1 MSDNDYRSGSGARS
15 GDFPLM
21 KVVFIG
27 DVVGR
32 IGCDALAAVLPQIK
46 QEFGA
51 DCTIVNGENSAE
63 GNGID
68 AKSAEMI
75 FNAGADVITTG
86 NHAFRKHSIEEE
98 YERLDTLLRPANYG
112 DYLPGKGV
120 CEVDFGAYSVAVVNL
135 VGTAFMNPVNNPFT
149 CAKDLIEKL
158 RSKIIIVD
166 FHAEATSEKR
176 AMGFFLAG
184 KASAVLGTHTHVQTA
199 DEQIIDGTA
208 YITDVGMT
216 GPRDSILGVEK
227 DIIIERFLTYY
238 PKKHIYAGGDV
249 DICGA
254 ALEIDQKS
262 GKAIKIERFR
272 KTFKQDLK

>member
-1 MSDNDYRSGSGARS
+1 
-15 GDFPLM
+15 M
-21 KVVFIG
+21 KAVFIG
-27 DVVGR
+27 DVVGH
-32 IGCDALAAVLPQIK
+32 IGCNALAAVLPQIK
-46 QEFGA
+46 RDYGA
-51 DCTIVNGENSAE
+51 DITIVNGENSAV

-86 NHAFRKHSIEEE
+86 NHSFRKHSIEEE
-98 YERLDTLLRPANYG
+98 YERVDTLLRPANFG
-112 DYLPGKGV
+112 DYLVGKGV

-135 VGTAFMNPVNNPFT
+135 IGTAFMTPVDNPFT
-149 CAKDLIEKL
+149 CAEKL
-158 RSKIIIVD
+158 LEKIRSKIIIVD

-184 KASAVLGTHTHVQTA
+184 KVSAVLGTHTHVQTA

-227 DIIIERFLTYY
+227 DIIIERFLTYH
-238 PKKHIYAGGDV
+238 PRKHVYAGGDV

-262 GKAIKIERFR
+262 GKALKIERFCR
-272 KTFKQDLK
+272 TVTDASKNLV